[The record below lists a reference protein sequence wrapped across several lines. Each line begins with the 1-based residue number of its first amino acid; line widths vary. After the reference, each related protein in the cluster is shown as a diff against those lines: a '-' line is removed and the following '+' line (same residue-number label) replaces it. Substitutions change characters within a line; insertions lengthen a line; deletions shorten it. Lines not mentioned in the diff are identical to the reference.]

1 MKREKVRDKIKCI
14 APNVYIYTHMQNI
27 RNTQHKLK
35 SIDMVA
41 KMISPKFGGVDGV
54 ITGPHCPEEKRCP
67 SKEGRAL
74 CEGGHIEELEVPLWA
89 FRRKHVAGCIQ
100 LRKL

>member
-1 MKREKVRDKIKCI
+1 MSI
-14 APNVYIYTHMQNI
+14 YIYTHTHMQNT

-35 SIDMVA
+35 LLDMVV

-67 SKEGRAL
+67 SKEGR
-74 CEGGHIEELEVPLWA
+74 GHIEELDLPLWE
-89 FRRKHVAGCIQ
+89 FRRRHVAGCIQ

>member
-1 MKREKVRDKIKCI
+1 MSI
-14 APNVYIYTHMQNI
+14 YIYTHTHMQNT

-35 SIDMVA
+35 LLDMVV

-67 SKEGRAL
+67 SKEGR
-74 CEGGHIEELEVPLWA
+74 GLERHSLLSSISGI
-89 FRRKHVAGCIQ
+89 H
-100 LRKL
+100 